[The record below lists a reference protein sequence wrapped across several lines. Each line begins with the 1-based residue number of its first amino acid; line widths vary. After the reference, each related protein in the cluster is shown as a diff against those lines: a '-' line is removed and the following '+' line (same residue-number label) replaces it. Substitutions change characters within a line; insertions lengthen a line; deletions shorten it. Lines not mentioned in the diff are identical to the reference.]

1 MHIKTWC
8 LSVVYLDANQ
18 FLQVQLMLYLYTVS
32 REEWINK
39 IPTPN
44 LKVSGKT
51 RVCIKHFDDKD
62 IKRSDIFKCRNGDPD
77 VIVSRPRL

>member
-1 MHIKTWC
+1 M
-8 LSVVYLDANQ
+8 YLDANQ

-51 RVCIKHFDDKD
+51 RVCMKHFVDKD
-62 IKRSDIFKCRNGDPD
+62 TKSSDIFKCRNGDSD
-77 VIVSRPRL
+77 VIESIDRMLSLTRMIY